1 MNNIDNIIEKYVQ
14 GDLSLAEVK
23 NFEQYLSRNPDI
35 QQQVDI
41 QKDTIES
48 IKQKA
53 RLQMKARLSQ
63 INPKAGASLTQKIA
77 IAAATF
83 VTVTLIGIGTYSTS
97 IDPKPIAENVKTT
110 NSINKTN
117 KAAEVTKGTP
127 VETEV
132 KTVPSTS
139 NFAPKTTV
147 KSTLETKKTNVA
159 VSRNKAKNKIT
170 TPVKEN
176 SDVVNTSNFDP
187 LKEIVNHSD
196 DNIFSGND
204 AIAIDPS
211 NAQGATSKTPTPYKI
226 ENNKEQGYIYDGTSI
241 GISGKYKSTYT
252 VSKELGMLIFEY
264 DNKFY
269 KIMVSNQLEKW
280 KNHEITDPTVVKRLT
295 DLKTQRITK
304 ELQK

>member
-1 MNNIDNIIEKYVQ
+1 
-14 GDLSLAEVK
+14 
-23 NFEQYLSRNPDI
+23 
-35 QQQVDI
+35 
-41 QKDTIES
+41 
-48 IKQKA
+48 
-53 RLQMKARLSQ
+53 MKARLSQ